1 MGGLFSKK
9 RSRITKQDQAVL
21 QLKSQRDRLN
31 RYRDRIS
38 RNVDKETA
46 VARTLLRQGLRDKA
60 MLILRKKRFLIS
72 LVEKTGDQLDAVER
86 MIHDV
91 EFAQIEMDV
100 LESLRVGNA
109 CLKSLNDAIRLEDVE
124 KILEDTKE
132 AADYQQEVTTILSG
146 VLEPQDEAAAEAE
159 LDALLKTV
167 MEYPEIPFEE
177 FQAEEKISLQR
188 VKQPLSA
195 TE

>member
-1 MGGLFSKK
+1 MGNLFSK
-9 RSRITKQDQAVL
+9 RRTRITKQDQAIL

-31 RYRDRIS
+31 RYCDRIN

-60 MLILRKKRFLIS
+60 MLILRKKRFLLS
-72 LVEKTGDQLDAVER
+72 LVEKTSAQLDAIER
-86 MIHDV
+86 IIHDV

-100 LESLRVGNA
+100 MESLKVGNA

-124 KILEDTKE
+124 KILDETQE
-132 AADYQQEVTTILSG
+132 AAQYQQEVTSIISG
-146 VLEPQDEAAAEAE
+146 ALEPDDEAAAEAE
-159 LDALLKTV
+159 LERLLHTV
-167 MEYPEIPFEE
+167 MQYPGIPFEE
-177 FQAEEKISLQR
+177 PEVEERIPER
-188 VKQPLSA
+188 VKQPLTV

>member
-9 RSRITKQDQAVL
+9 RSRITKQDQAIL

-60 MLILRKKRFLIS
+60 MLILRKKRFLLS

-86 MIHDV
+86 IIHDV

-100 LESLRVGNA
+100 LESLRVGNV

-132 AADYQQEVTTILSG
+132 AADYQQEVTNILSG
-146 VLEPQDEAAAEAE
+146 VLEPEDEAAAEAE
-159 LDALLKTV
+159 LNGLLKTV

-177 FQAEEKISLQR
+177 FQAEENISQR
-188 VKQPLSA
+188 VKQPL
-195 TE
+195 TVTQ